1 MTLPTTAAESPS
13 MASAESTTKENTTS
27 TEHGSSQY
35 YNVYTPQFHG
45 IINHIGVFVET
56 EEDGPKTG
64 RMFEV
69 TGNIVIRGGGM
80 QYEDTKSG
88 NPEDDVAFVEGTKKK
103 VGTIKTSDFARLR
116 EICQSLPVPGKYNP
130 LQTRPSQAKKCTMLL
145 ILKLSGPQLN
155 LNGSRI
161 DPSKPVRR
169 CTQWTA
175 EAVEALTEAGILQS

>member
-1 MTLPTTAAESPS
+1 
-13 MASAESTTKENTTS
+13 
-27 TEHGSSQY
+27 
-35 YNVYTPQFHG
+35 
-45 IINHIGVFVET
+45 
-56 EEDGPKTG
+56 
-64 RMFEV
+64 
-69 TGNIVIRGGGM
+69 M

-116 EICQSLPVPGKYNP
+116 EICQSLPVLVNTILSKPN
-130 LQTRPSQAKKCTMLL
+130 QAKKCTMLL